1 MITEKVKEKVTEAV
15 ILCYNLHDYK
25 SELKLNDLVVHDDEF
40 YNIVKIDDK
49 YNVNEN
55 ETNEYKYFVESKVN
69 GELMNFKRSELSKAA
84 LGYFDSIEYFEN
96 NKKKFICHVPLEN
109 PAFKDDIN
117 YIKAK
122 FANEWDMGASE
133 FKNIQTCHLHELT
146 INGTIKHHT
155 REYIEGSGSMPN
167 FNTFRVDIKR

>member
-1 MITEKVKEKVTEAV
+1 MITEKEKVTEAV
-15 ILCYNLHDYK
+15 ILCINSYDYK

-49 YNVNEN
+49 YKVNEN

-69 GELMNFKRSELSKAA
+69 GELMNFKRSELSKAT
-84 LGYFDSIEYFEN
+84 LGYFDSTEYFEN
-96 NKKKFICHVPLEN
+96 NRKLLICTVPLQN

-122 FANEWDMGASE
+122 FANDWEMGASE
-133 FKNIQTCHLHELT
+133 FKDIQTSHLHELT
-146 INGTIKHHT
+146 INGTIKQHT
-155 REYIEGSGSMPN
+155 QEYIEGSGSMPS